1 MLFKNIE
8 KLRVSLQQVCSKI
21 VVLSWNF
28 FWLFKKSLKIE
39 RFDSF
44 TWYLF
49 ERLLIIHYILTF
61 FCVISLL
68 QFVSPFTITVT
79 PSVTVLWKYAL
90 YSSYNRQLSSI
101 AFTYVK
107 IVELRNKFS
116 EGKYV
121 KVVGPRRSKQFLLYL
136 KWERIILKKIIHSS
150 FLKYIFLPNKQK

>member
-61 FCVISLL
+61 FFVISLL

-90 YSSYNRQLSSI
+90 CSSYNRQLSSV
-101 AFTYVK
+101 AFPLCKDCRAEKQILRRK
-107 IVELRNKFS
+107 ICQDNYFRT
-116 EGKYV
+116 
-121 KVVGPRRSKQFLLYL
+121 RLLDH
-136 KWERIILKKIIHSS
+136 KEVNNFCFIWNE
-150 FLKYIFLPNKQK
+150 NA